1 MPELILAGILL
12 LILSLA
18 GTPLF
23 AIVAAIGLLAFHAAG
38 IDTAALIIELNRLAD
53 FPALI
58 AIPLFTFAG
67 HVLAESKAPQR
78 LMNLVQAIFGWLP
91 GGMAV
96 VAICTTAVFT
106 AFTGASGVTII
117 ALGGLLY
124 PSLLRQGYPENFSL
138 GLMTTSGSLGLL
150 FPPSLPI
157 ILYALVA
164 KVSLDTLFLAGLL
177 PGILLV
183 VVLSAYSIRVG
194 INSKVERI
202 PFALTNVWEAFK
214 DAAWELPLPILVI
227 GGIYGGV
234 FTAAEAAAVT
244 AFYALIVEVF
254 IRRDL
259 KLFGDIGRIIR
270 ESMMLVGAILIMLGA
285 ALGLTNY
292 LIDQEIPNALFN
304 LINQYVDNKVV
315 FLLILNAILLGIN
328 MFEVFS
334 AIIIIVPIIIPIAM
348 KYEVNPIHLGIMFLM
363 NLEIGYMIPPLALN
377 LFLASSTFKKPL
389 PQIYRAVLPF
399 LLLLLAVL
407 LLITYVPDVSL
418 VLTRLMGSPL

>member
-1 MPELILAGILL
+1 MEFIIIGLIL

-23 AIVAAIGLLAFHAAG
+23 TIIAGIALLAFHAAG
-38 IDTAALIIELNRLAD
+38 IDTAALIVELHRLAD

-78 LMNLVQAIFGWLP
+78 LMNLVQALFGWMP

-96 VAICTTAVFT
+96 VALCTAAVFT

-124 PSLLRQGYPENFSL
+124 PSLLKHGYPENFSL

-164 KVSLDTLFLAGLL
+164 KVNLDTLFLAGLL
-177 PGILLV
+177 PGILLLL
-183 VVLSAYSIRVG
+183 VLSVYSVRVG
-194 INSKVERI
+194 MRAKVERI
-202 PFALTNVWEAFK
+202 PFSLGNVWQSLK
-214 DAAWELPLPILVI
+214 DAAWELPLPVLVI

-234 FTAAEAAAVT
+234 FTATEAAAVT
-244 AFYALIVEVF
+244 AFYALVIEVV
-254 IRRDL
+254 IRKDL
-259 KLFGDIGRIIR
+259 KLFSDVPRIIR
-270 ESMMLVGAILIMLGA
+270 ESMILVGAILIMLGSA
-285 ALGLTNY
+285 MGLTNY
-292 LIDQEIPNALFN
+292 FVDQEIPGKIFDVISQY
-304 LINQYVDNKVV
+304 INNKYA
-315 FLLILNAILLGIN
+315 FLLILNVILLGIN
-328 MFEVFS
+328 MLEVFS
-334 AIIIIVPIIIPIAM
+334 AIIIIVPIIIPMAM
-348 KYEVNPIHLGIMFLM
+348 KYGVDPIHLGIMFLM

-377 LFLASSTFKKPL
+377 IFLASSRFKKTL

-399 LLLLLAVL
+399 LVLLLAVL
-407 LLITYVPDVSL
+407 FLITYVPDLSL
-418 VLTRLMGSPL
+418 LLLKIAGRQ

>member
-1 MPELILAGILL
+1 
-12 LILSLA
+12 
-18 GTPLF
+18 
-23 AIVAAIGLLAFHAAG
+23 
-38 IDTAALIIELNRLAD
+38 
-53 FPALI
+53 
-58 AIPLFTFAG
+58 
-67 HVLAESKAPQR
+67 
-78 LMNLVQAIFGWLP
+78 
-91 GGMAV
+91 
-96 VAICTTAVFT
+96 
-106 AFTGASGVTII
+106 
-117 ALGGLLY
+117 
-124 PSLLRQGYPENFSL
+124 
-138 GLMTTSGSLGLL
+138 MTTSGSLGLL

-164 KVSLDTLFLAGLL
+164 KVSLDTLFLPGLL

-183 VVLSAYSIRVG
+183 VVLSVYTIRVG
-194 INSKVERI
+194 IHSKVERI
-202 PFALTNVWEAFK
+202 PFALTNVWKALK

-259 KLFGDIGRIIR
+259 KLFGDIGRIVR

-304 LINQYVDNKVV
+304 LISQYVDNKIV

-348 KYEVNPIHLGIMFLM
+348 KYDVNPIHLGIMFLM

-389 PQIYRAVLPF
+389 PKIYRAVFPF

>member
-194 INSKVERI
+194 IHSKVERI
-202 PFALTNVWEAFK
+202 PFALTNVWKALK

-259 KLFGDIGRIIR
+259 KLFGDIGRIVR
-270 ESMMLVGAILIMLGA
+270 ESMMLVGDI
-285 ALGLTNY
+285 
-292 LIDQEIPNALFN
+292 
-304 LINQYVDNKVV
+304 
-315 FLLILNAILLGIN
+315 
-328 MFEVFS
+328 
-334 AIIIIVPIIIPIAM
+334 
-348 KYEVNPIHLGIMFLM
+348 
-363 NLEIGYMIPPLALN
+363 
-377 LFLASSTFKKPL
+377 
-389 PQIYRAVLPF
+389 
-399 LLLLLAVL
+399 
-407 LLITYVPDVSL
+407 
-418 VLTRLMGSPL
+418 